1 MHIEKLVSYIFIFL
15 KKSII
20 MLINFNNNFESL
32 DLSVLFE
39 QLKQIIY
46 DYNCNNKFVFRNI
59 CVYHKSL
66 V

>member
-1 MHIEKLVSYIFIFL
+1 
-15 KKSII
+15 

-46 DYNCNNKFVFRNI
+46 DYNCNKKI
-59 CVYHKSL
+59 CF
-66 V
+66 